1 MFQSEIHKKNGVN
14 LEKIIVWIICNI
26 RNDNFLCKFV
36 RTCGGNELGCSNSGS
51 GVSDVQAI
59 ELIKPFTSM
68 SKISGERN
76 KN

>member
-1 MFQSEIHKKNGVN
+1 MKYCVN
-14 LEKIIVWIICNI
+14 YNI
-26 RNDNFLCKFV
+26 RNDNFLCKLV

>member
-1 MFQSEIHKKNGVN
+1 M
-14 LEKIIVWIICNI
+14 
-26 RNDNFLCKFV
+26 

-76 KN
+76 EKLGNGEKIQPILEKQKQNCSHAYIKI

>member
-1 MFQSEIHKKNGVN
+1 M
-14 LEKIIVWIICNI
+14 
-26 RNDNFLCKFV
+26 
-36 RTCGGNELGCSNSGS
+36 RTCGGNEFGCSNSGS

-76 KN
+76 KKLGNGEKNTANVRKTKAKLFTCIYKDLI